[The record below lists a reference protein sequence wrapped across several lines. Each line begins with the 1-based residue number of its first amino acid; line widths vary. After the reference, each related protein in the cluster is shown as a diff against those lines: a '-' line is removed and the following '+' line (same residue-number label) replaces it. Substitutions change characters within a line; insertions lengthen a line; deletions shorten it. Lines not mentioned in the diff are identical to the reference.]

1 MGYSPDTAHNFQVS
15 VIFVYHQILHT
26 TFRLAWYLYGTPSKH
41 LRTRSSWRA
50 LFTRFQADIN
60 FSQLHNSPGSFIFSL
75 HAALQCRSHKI
86 FSLHAA
92 LYSVYTQLHAAL
104 QRRSWCPTS
113 RLRCS
118 SKIHH
123 LQRSSQNN
131 EIMSRMG
138 RYGTIPAYIIPQY
151 HNITAYIISQ

>member
-1 MGYSPDTAHNFQVS
+1 MAPPVSTCEQDRLGEHFSHAFRQTAISVS
-15 VIFVYHQILHT
+15 FTIL
-26 TFRLAWYLYGTPSKH
+26 
-41 LRTRSSWRA
+41 
-50 LFTRFQADIN
+50 QAA
-60 FSQLHNSPGSFIFSL
+60 S
-75 HAALQCRSHKI
+75 
-86 FSLHAA
+86 
-92 LYSVYTQLHAAL
+92 YSVYTQLYNAGLTRYSVYMQLYIQSTRSYTQLYNAAL

-138 RYGTIPAYIIPQY
+138 RYYLSSAVHIPAYIIFPAQF
-151 HNITAYIISQ
+151 TK